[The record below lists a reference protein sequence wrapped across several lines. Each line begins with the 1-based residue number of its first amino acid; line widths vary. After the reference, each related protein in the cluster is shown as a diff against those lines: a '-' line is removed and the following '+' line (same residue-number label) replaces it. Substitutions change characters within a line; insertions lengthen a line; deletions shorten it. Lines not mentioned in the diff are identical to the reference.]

1 MIYQYANYF
10 SHDKKLTMDVKVY
23 PVKTKND
30 LRKFIHLPAKIHKN
44 HSNWVPPIYMD
55 DWQFFN
61 PKKNRTFSYCDTIL
75 LLASQNGEVVGRVMG
90 IISHKYNKA
99 KNENNARF
107 CFLETYDNFDV
118 AKALLENIE
127 NWAKSKGAI
136 KLVGPL
142 GFSDKDPQG
151 LLIEGFN
158 EPNVIASNCNFP
170 YLTNLVEKAGFAKEI
185 DLVVYKVMIPDQ
197 IPDFYARILQRAQK
211 NNKDLRIIDFKSRKH
226 IKPYVTPVLSLMNE
240 TYKEIY
246 GFALMDETEMNEFA
260 TRYLPILNPN
270 FIKVVVNDDN
280 KVIAFILTMPD
291 ISDGIIKSKGHIF
304 PFGIFQIFKSQK
316 RTKQLNLL
324 LGAIQE
330 HHRNKGIDTIMGAKI
345 LEEAQKAGLKYID
358 SHLILENNFKM
369 RAEVERMGGVVYKR
383 YRIFQKSL

>member
-1 MIYQYANYF
+1 
-10 SHDKKLTMDVKVY
+10 MDIKIY
-23 PVKTKND
+23 PVKTKSD

-44 HSNWVPPIYMD
+44 HTNWVPPIYMD
-55 DWQFFN
+55 DWVFFN

-90 IISHKYNKA
+90 IISHKYNESK
-99 KNENNARF
+99 KENNARF
-107 CFLETYDNFDV
+107 CFLETYDSFDI
-118 AKALLENIE
+118 AKALLENVE
-127 NWAKSKGAI
+127 NWAKSKGTV

-151 LLIEGFN
+151 LLIEGFD

-170 YLTNLVEKAGFAKEI
+170 YLTNLVEKAGFKKEI
-185 DLVVYKVMIPDQ
+185 DLVVYKVMIPEQ
-197 IPDFYARILQRAQK
+197 IPEFYSRILSRAQR
-211 NNKDLRIIDFKSRKH
+211 NNIELKMLNFKTRNQ
-226 IKPYVTPVLSLMNE
+226 IKPYVKPVLSLMNE

-246 GFALMDETEMNEFA
+246 GFALMDEKEMNEFA
-260 TRYLPILNPN
+260 SRYLPILDPN
-270 FIKVVVNDDN
+270 FIKVVVNN
-280 KVIAFILTMPD
+280 SNEVIAFILTMPD
-291 ISDGIIKSKGHIF
+291 ISDGIIKSKGHLF
-304 PFGIFQIFKSQK
+304 PFGIFQIFKAQK

-330 HHRNKGIDTIMGAKI
+330 HHRNKGIDTIMGVKI

-369 RAEVERMGGVVYKR
+369 RAEVEKMGGVVYKR
-383 YRIFQKSL
+383 YRIFQKALV